1 MEQMLTVGFGDLVPT
16 RPASKAFTI
25 LFILASIL
33 LATAALAHLVG
44 TLVDRQEE
52 VVLAHLFARRGGGGD
67 GDGDGGDGGGG
78 SGGGGGGG
86 GGDGD
91 GGGSGE
97 SLPPPIPTAATDA
110 AEAAA
115 DRARIGMH
123 ASMAAITLAAGTV
136 GFAALDGLPPLDAL
150 YLATT
155 GASTVGYGDATPTT
169 DRGRAFAVIWLLVA
183 EVTLARAVAAA
194 AAARGRAKVRRA
206 VGRLLAAPF
215 GVADL
220 AAADLIG
227 DGRVSWAEYLYM
239 MLLRTKRVSRVEL
252 DALRASF
259 DARDVSGSG
268 TIDYADC
275 VGV

>member
-1 MEQMLTVGFGDLVPT
+1 MLTVGFGDLVPT
-16 RPASKAFTI
+16 RPVSKAFTI
-25 LFILASIL
+25 LFILVSIL

-52 VVLAHLFARRGGGGD
+52 VVLAHLFAQRGD
-67 GDGDGGDGGGG
+67 
-78 SGGGGGGG
+78 GGGG
-86 GGDGD
+86 GGDPAAPAAD
-91 GGGSGE
+91 GLGE
-97 SLPPPIPTAATDA
+97 PSPPLLPPPPPTAATDA

-115 DRARIGMH
+115 DRARLAVL
-123 ASMAAITLAAGTV
+123 ASLAAATLGAGTV
-136 GFAALDGLPPLDAL
+136 GFGALCGLPPLDAL

-155 GASTVGYGDATPTT
+155 GASTVGYGDATPASPAA
-169 DRGRAFAVIWLLVA
+169 RAFAVGWLLLA

-220 AAADLIG
+220 AAADLVG

-239 MLLRTKRVSRVEL
+239 MLLRTGRVGRAEL

-268 TIDYADC
+268 TIEIGRAH
-275 VGV
+275 V

>member
-1 MEQMLTVGFGDLVPT
+1 M
-16 RPASKAFTI
+16 
-25 LFILASIL
+25 
-33 LATAALAHLVG
+33 
-44 TLVDRQEE
+44 
-52 VVLAHLFARRGGGGD
+52 
-67 GDGDGGDGGGG
+67 
-78 SGGGGGGG
+78 
-86 GGDGD
+86 
-91 GGGSGE
+91 
-97 SLPPPIPTAATDA
+97 
-110 AEAAA
+110 EAAA
-115 DRARIGMH
+115 DRARVG
-123 ASMAAITLAAGTV
+123 ALFCLSVVTLAAGTV

-155 GASTVGYGDATPTT
+155 GASTVGYGDTTPATTG
-169 DRGRAFAVIWLLVA
+169 GRAFAVIWLLVA

-194 AAARGRAKVRRA
+194 AASRGRAKVRRA

-220 AAADLIG
+220 AAADLAG

-239 MLLRTKRVSRVEL
+239 MLLRTGRVSRGEL

-275 VGV
+275 AGVK

>member
-1 MEQMLTVGFGDLVPT
+1 MLTVGFGDLVPT
-16 RPASKAFTI
+16 RPAAKAFTI
-25 LFILASIL
+25 LFILVSIL

-52 VVLAHLFARRGGGGD
+52 VVLAHLFAHRAGSDGGGD
-67 GDGDGGDGGGG
+67 GSGS
-78 SGGGGGGG
+78 SGGPSASANTRGAAA
-86 GGDGD
+86 
-91 GGGSGE
+91 
-97 SLPPPIPTAATDA
+97 LQMQPPAPTAATDA

-115 DRARIGMH
+115 DRARLGVL
-123 ASMAAITLAAGTV
+123 ACLATVTLAAGAV
-136 GFAALDGLPPLDAL
+136 GFAALDGLHPLDAL

-155 GASTVGYGDATPTT
+155 GASTVGYGDITPTT
-169 DRGRAFAVIWLLVA
+169 AGGRVFAVGWLLLA

-194 AAARGRAKVRRA
+194 AASRGRAKVRRA

-220 AAADLIG
+220 AAADLAG

-239 MLLRTKRVSRVEL
+239 MLLRTGRVGRGEL

-275 VGV
+275 AGV